1 MTHTTAPANRLIR
14 EPSPYLRQHAHNP
27 VDWYP
32 WGEESLRLA
41 VRDNRP
47 ILLSI
52 GYSACHWCHVM
63 EQESFEDPQ
72 TAALMNALFVNIKVD
87 REERP
92 DLDRVYQLAH
102 QILTQR
108 RGGWPLTVFLTPRDR
123 MPFFAGTY
131 FPPEPRHGL
140 PAFRELLTL
149 LARFHQER
157 GEDIHQQNTDLTDI
171 LNTLNAPAQT
181 TVLDANLVS
190 TAERSLLDWMDPEEG
205 GFGQSAKF
213 PNAPALRLLLPRTR
227 AFNDRE
233 SDATARAAVRQ
244 SLDAMALRG
253 LWDHIGEGFFRY
265 TIDAYWRIPHFEKM
279 LYDNA
284 QLLALYSEAATVFQD
299 SLYSDRALGIV
310 RWAMRETRDP
320 GGGGFYASLDADS
333 GGEEG
338 AYYLWNRQDVETAL
352 PPRLW
357 AWCAPAWGLNAAP
370 NFEHRAWHL
379 QLQAPIGV
387 LAQELA
393 LPPDKLVAGLL
404 EARNILRPLRDQ
416 RPPVHRDEKILTG
429 WNGLMISAL
438 ALTARKL
445 GAPELAETALNGLRA
460 LRADVWRDGRL
471 FAVHAGG
478 DAYLPAYL
486 DDYAFLADAALA
498 VSEACGSA
506 EALRWAIEWAEGLIK
521 HFQDIE
527 NGGFFFTAHDHETL
541 IHRPKPFADE
551 ATPAGNAVAAR
562 TLQRLGWLL
571 AEPRYLAAAES
582 TLQAGAESLRRMP
595 HAHASL
601 ALTLQEFLHPPILI
615 VLRGA
620 APAVRDWQQRIQTA
634 ETSAV
639 MIFAV
644 SDPAGDWPDA
654 LSAKPAQGTVCAY
667 LCRGMQCEEAP
678 YHDLAVLLDRLSAT
692 LPDCA
697 TSGRI

>member
-1 MTHTTAPANRLIR
+1 MTHTAPANRLIH
-14 EPSPYLRQHAHNP
+14 EHSPYLRQHAYNP

-32 WGEESLRLA
+32 WGAESLALA

-108 RGGWPLTVFLTPRDR
+108 SGGWPLTVFLTPRDH

-131 FPPEPRHGL
+131 FPPAPRHGL

-149 LARFHQER
+149 LARFHRER
-157 GEDIHQQNTDLTDI
+157 GEEIHQQNTDLADI
-171 LNTLNAPAQT
+171 LQAQIAPTQT
-181 TVLDANLVS
+181 HTLDASLVS
-190 TAERSLLDWMDPEEG
+190 AAEASLLDWMDLEDG

-213 PNAPALRLLLPRTR
+213 PNAPALRLLLQRTPALNGQER
-227 AFNDRE
+227 
-233 SDATARAAVRQ
+233 DAIARAAVHR

-265 TIDAYWRIPHFEKM
+265 TIDAHWQIPHFEKM

-284 QLLALYSEAATVFQD
+284 QLLALYSEAATTFQEP
-299 SLYSDRALGIV
+299 LYRDRALGIV
-310 RWAMRETRDP
+310 RWAMRELCNP
-320 GGGGFYASLDADS
+320 GGEFYTSLDADS

-352 PPRLW
+352 PQRLW
-357 AWCAPAWGLNAAP
+357 ACCAPAWGLNAAP
-370 NFEHRAWHL
+370 NFEDRAWHL

-387 LAQELA
+387 LAQELG
-393 LPPDKLVAGLL
+393 LPPDQLMADLL

-416 RPPVHRDEKILTG
+416 RLSVHRDEKILTG

-445 GAPELAETALNGLRA
+445 GVPELAETALNSLRA
-460 LRADVWRDGRL
+460 LRAAVWRDGRL
-471 FAVHAGG
+471 LAVHAGG

-486 DDYAFLADAALA
+486 DDYAFLADAALG

-506 EALRWAIEWAEGLIK
+506 EALHWAIEWAEALIS

-527 NGGFFFTAHDHETL
+527 NGGFFFTAHDHEAL

-562 TLQRLGWLL
+562 TLQRLGWIL
-571 AEPRYLAAAES
+571 AEPRYLVAAES
-582 TLQAGAESLRRMP
+582 TLQAGAESMRRIP

-601 ALTLQEFLHPPILI
+601 ALALEEFLHPPTLI

-620 APAVRDWQQRIQTA
+620 TSVTQAWQQRIQAVKTA
-634 ETSAV
+634 AV

-644 SDPAGDWPDA
+644 SDPADDWPDA
-654 LSAKPAQGTVCAY
+654 LAAKPAHGKICAY
-667 LCRGMQCEEAP
+667 LCRGTQCDEAP
-678 YHDLAVLLDRLSAT
+678 YHDLAALLERLTATPQDR
-692 LPDCA
+692 A
-697 TSGRI
+697 TSGRV